1 MQHFYVSVDFL
12 KVTMISFLKKSFV
25 LAEIL
30 VSLLTLDSTA
40 ANRKKRQD
48 KKSCSSL
55 AYLQTNI
62 DTCAFKMTLLHV
74 APVEISE
81 LLAAAR
87 QTCVPPVCYHQCLD
101 SIRSARR
108 LSLFRVSYPTTMST
122 DVGVEEMTRADSPL
136 VSPYAPSSTSSC
148 LNVPITDVRPSTLNR
163 QDTSPLLSAN
173 KTYREV

>member
-1 MQHFYVSVDFL
+1 M
-12 KVTMISFLKKSFV
+12 
-25 LAEIL
+25 AEIL

-40 ANRKKRQD
+40 ANRKKD
-48 KKSCSSL
+48 KISCSSL

-81 LLAAAR
+81 LLAAVR

>member
-1 MQHFYVSVDFL
+1 MQHFHVSVDFL
-12 KVTMISFLKKSFV
+12 KVTMISFLKKRVQFWQKYWFHLQLYV
-25 LAEIL
+25 LQQQQ
-30 VSLLTLDSTA
+30 
-40 ANRKKRQD
+40 KKRQD

-62 DTCAFKMTLLHV
+62 DMCAFKMTRLHV
-74 APVEISE
+74 APVQISE
-81 LLAAAR
+81 LKAAAKR
-87 QTCVPPVCYHQCLD
+87 TCFPPVCYHQCLD

-122 DVGVEEMTRADSPL
+122 DVGMEEMTRADSPL

-148 LNVPITDVRPSTLNR
+148 LNVPITDVCPSTLNR